1 MSRHWQA
8 LMGHFIALCFLF
20 FFWQQWFEIERS
32 VLHQCAR
39 TILSISKN
47 PRNEKGTF
55 FSFFFSFFEL
65 ALHSE
70 SLCWNTKFFISA
82 PCDIREGNGA
92 STHPGC
98 TLKSPLHGSFGFWR
112 IKKNC
117 KTGGNLLDSEA
128 PGQYREKTC
137 HDCCSRA
144 LSWHFYAIT
153 ACLKHPSINFLSP
166 PPLASCSHSHQSAGL
181 SPSCLPRVEA
191 GLQPNSMQTTIHTNS
206 NTLNVAGHSDLLV
219 FEGTSGL

>member
-1 MSRHWQA
+1 MLTAGKLFKAGSFCSGLLCQCVCQLCA
-8 LMGHFIALCFLF
+8 LHHCSIVPAEDWHSTHILCHVTSLTGINGPFYRPVFFCF
-20 FFWQQWFEIERS
+20 FFGNNDLKLKEVYFTNVREQYY
-32 VLHQCAR
+32 L
-39 TILSISKN
+39 
-47 PRNEKGTF
+47 
-55 FSFFFSFFEL
+55 L
-65 ALHSE
+65 AK
-70 SLCWNTKFFISA
+70 T
-82 PCDIREGNGA
+82 P
-92 STHPGC
+92 
-98 TLKSPLHGSFGFWR
+98 FGFWR

-117 KTGGNLLDSEA
+117 ETGGNLLDSEA

-166 PPLASCSHSHQSAGL
+166 PPLASCSHSHQSAGP

-206 NTLNVAGHSDLLV
+206 NTLNVAGQSDLLV